1 MERTMNIAVIAGGNR
16 INSTSTLLLRYME
29 KELIKQDI
37 EVTFID
43 LHKLPLPLYSA
54 DQPEITQELQLPIFT
69 SPETM
74 EYFENNVKQLVEA
87 AQKADGLIL
96 GTPEYHGS
104 FSGTL
109 KNALDYLGSAQFEGK
124 PVLVASS
131 AAGAVGVSSLTQLQ
145 TIVRNLHGINCTEW
159 VSIGGDNRNFGEDG
173 EPEQDKVKQRVLY
186 ALEHLTRLVRQ
197 LRLSGE

>member
-1 MERTMNIAVIAGGNR
+1 MNIAVIAGGNR

-29 KELIKQDI
+29 KELSKQDI

-54 DQPEITQELQLPIFT
+54 DQPGVTQKLQLPIFT

-74 EYFENNVKQLVEA
+74 EYFESNVKQLVAA
-87 AQKADGLIL
+87 AQNADGIIL

-109 KNALDYLGSAQFEGK
+109 KNGLDYLGSAQFEGK

-145 TIVRNLHGINCTEW
+145 TVVRNLHGINCTEW
-159 VSIGGDNRNFGEDG
+159 VSIGGDSRNFGEDG